1 MFRIRKPIPG
11 EPPGTL
17 RLREEVVRRK
27 PVITLI
33 EYDRTNLEERVIED
47 RQELLSHLDN
57 QRVTWINI
65 DGLGDIDVLR
75 ALGSQFNLHPL
86 ALEDVLDTAQRP
98 KVEQYDN
105 YLFIVA
111 HMIYLDHGKMLC
123 GEQVSM
129 FLGKHFLI
137 TLQEEAE
144 FDVFEPVRGRIRNL
158 NGTIRKM
165 GPDYLAYA
173 LLDSIVDHYYP
184 VLEDVGTKIDMIE
197 ERLVELQVGSSP
209 VGELHGHKRSLARIR
224 RFVWPVRD
232 VISALMH
239 DEGGLITKATKVYLR
254 DCYDHTVQLMDL
266 VESYRDVLSG
276 LIELYLSAVGIRT
289 NEIMRVLTVISSI
302 FIPLTFIAG
311 VYGMNFA
318 HEVDGKRLPWNM
330 PELLSPYGYIGC
342 LLFMLAIAI
351 FQIAYFKKKRWM

>member
-1 MFRIRKPIPG
+1 MFKMRTPIPG
-11 EPPGTL
+11 ESPGTL
-17 RLREEVVRRK
+17 RLRSEAVYRK
-27 PVITLI
+27 PIITLI
-33 EYDRTNLEERVIED
+33 EYDRTHLEERRIED
-47 RQELLSHLDN
+47 KQELLPHLDN

-65 DGLGDIDVLR
+65 DGLGDVEILR
-75 ALGSQFNLHPL
+75 SLGTQFNLHPL
-86 ALEDVLDTAQRP
+86 ALEDVLDTTQRP

-111 HMIYLDHGKMLC
+111 HMLYLDHGKAMC

-144 FDVFEPVRGRIRNL
+144 FDVFEPVRGRIRAA
-158 NGTIRKM
+158 NGSIRKS

-173 LLDSIVDHYYP
+173 LLDSIIDHYYP
-184 VLEDVGTKIDMIE
+184 VLEDVGAKIDLIE
-197 ERLVELQVGSSP
+197 DQLVDLPTASP
-209 VGELHGHKRSLARIR
+209 VGLLHGHKRTLSQIR
-224 RFVWPVRD
+224 RFIWPVRD
-232 VISALMH
+232 LVNFLLH
-239 DEGGLITKATKVYLR
+239 DETGIVSKATKVYLR
-254 DCYDHTVQLMDL
+254 DLYDHTVQLMDL

-276 LIELYLSAVGIRT
+276 LMELYLSAVGIRT

-330 PELLSPYGYIGC
+330 PELLHPYGYVIC
-342 LLFMLAIAI
+342 VLFMLGVAI
-351 FQIAYFKKKRWM
+351 FQIAYFKKKRWL

>member
-1 MFRIRKPIPG
+1 MFRVRAPIPG
-11 EPPGTL
+11 ESPGTL
-17 RLREEVVRRK
+17 RVTHEGEHRK

-33 EYDRTNLEERVIED
+33 EYDRTNLEERVIENTE
-47 RQELLSHLDN
+47 ELLPRLDN

-65 DGLGDIDVLR
+65 DGLGDIEVLR

-86 ALEDVLDTAQRP
+86 ALEDVLDTTQRP

-105 YLFIVA
+105 YLFLVIQ
-111 HMIYLDHGKMLC
+111 MLYRDRDGAIC

-144 FDVFEPVRGRIRNL
+144 FDVFEPVRARIRNTS
-158 NGTIRKM
+158 GTIRKV

-173 LLDSIVDHYYP
+173 LVDSIVDHYYP
-184 VLEDVGTKIDMIE
+184 VLEDVGTKVDAIE
-197 ERLVELQVGSSP
+197 ENLSTLQPAANP
-209 VGELHGHKRSLARIR
+209 VGALHAHKRTLTRIR
-224 RFVWPVRD
+224 RFIWPVRD
-232 VISALMH
+232 LVSSLMH
-239 DEGGLITKATKVYLR
+239 DESGLVNKSTKVYLR

-276 LIELYLSAVGIRT
+276 LMELYLSAVGMRT

-330 PELLSPYGYIGC
+330 PELVHPYGYIAC
-342 LLFMLAIAI
+342 LLFMLGVAI
-351 FQIAYFKKKRWM
+351 FQLIYFKKKRWL